1 MPLRLRIMIFVLAL
15 ILGILSL
22 LTGLIL
28 YLWPH
33 GPRAGQLMIFG
44 MTKSSWGELHAL
56 FSLLSLFIIVVHL
69 VVNRKSIMFY
79 WRYLKGS

>member
-15 ILGILSL
+15 FLGILSL

-28 YLWPH
+28 YLWAH

-44 MTKSSWGELHAL
+44 LTKSGWGELHAL

-69 VVNRKSIMFY
+69 LVNRNSIRFY
-79 WRYLKGS
+79 WRYLKGC